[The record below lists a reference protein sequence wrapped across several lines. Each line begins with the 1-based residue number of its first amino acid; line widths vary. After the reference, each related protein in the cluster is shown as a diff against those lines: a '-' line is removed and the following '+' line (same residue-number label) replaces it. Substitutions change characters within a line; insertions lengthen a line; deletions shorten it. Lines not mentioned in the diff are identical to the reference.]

1 LNQYELIL
9 IIDPAMGE
17 DKVAHVVAKIEERIK
32 GFGGEIEK
40 TEKWGVKRLASMMK
54 KAKSLT
60 QGAYTM
66 IRFKSAPSVPAEV
79 KAHLKVNEN
88 VVRYFLS
95 RAVILPEA
103 RPERPGIAGAPIDAL
118 AVGEIK
124 GEPLGE
130 SK

>member
-1 LNQYELIL
+1 M
-9 IIDPAMGE
+9 DPAMGE
-17 DKVAHVVAKIEERIK
+17 DKVAQIVTKIEEKIK
-32 GFGGEIEK
+32 GLGGEIEK

-54 KAKSLT
+54 KAKTLT

-66 IRFKSAPSVPAEV
+66 IRFNSAPSIPAEI
-79 KAHLKVNEN
+79 KAYLKVNEN
-88 VVRYFLS
+88 VIRSFLS
-95 RAVILPEA
+95 RAVILPEP
-103 RPERPGIAGAPIDAL
+103 PERKGIAGGAPLDAV

>member
-1 LNQYELIL
+1 M
-9 IIDPAMGE
+9 DPGMGE
-17 DKVAHVVAKIEERIK
+17 EKVSQVVTKIEEKIK
-32 GFGGEIEK
+32 SLGGEIEK
-40 TEKWGVKRLASMMK
+40 TEKWGVKRLASLVK

-60 QGAYTM
+60 QGVYTM
-66 IRFKSAPSVPAEV
+66 IRFKSAPSLPAEI
-79 KAHLKVNEN
+79 KAQLKVNEN

-95 RAVILPEA
+95 KAVILPEPA
-103 RPERPGIAGAPIDAL
+103 PDRRAIPGAPVDAI